1 MCGRY
6 TLTKQE
12 RRLQEYFDLAERLPF
27 AQRYNIAPTQ
37 EAPVIL
43 MENAPQRRL
52 MRWGL
57 IPFWAKDETIGHK
70 LINARSETL
79 ADKPSFRK
87 AFERRRCLVIADGF
101 FEWAKAKG
109 GKSPVRIVLKDPEP
123 FAMAGLWEKWL
134 SPMGYEVE
142 SFTIITTEANE
153 LMAKVHDRM
162 PVILPE
168 GNYEQ
173 WLDLQPTNLK
183 GLLTLLRPYS
193 SDDMEFYPV
202 STAVNNPRYDGPECV
217 EPLSTSDLLG

>member
-12 RRLQEYFDLAERLPF
+12 KRLQEYFGLTERLPF
-27 AQRYNIAPTQ
+27 APRYNIAPTQ

-57 IPFWAKDETIGHK
+57 IPFWAKDETIGNR

-101 FEWAKAKG
+101 FEWARTKS

-134 SPMGYEVE
+134 SPMGHEVE
-142 SFTIITTEANE
+142 SFTIITTEAND

-168 GNYEQ
+168 ANYEQ
-173 WLDLQPTNLK
+173 WLELQSTNLK
-183 GLLTLLRPYS
+183 GLQTLLHPYAA
-193 SDDMEFYPV
+193 DEMEFYPV
-202 STAVNNPRYDGPECV
+202 SAAVNNPRQDGPECV
-217 EPLSTSDLLG
+217 EPLATPDLLG

>member
-12 RRLQEYFDLAERLPF
+12 KRLQEYFDLTERLPF
-27 AQRYNIAPTQ
+27 TPRYNIAPTQ
-37 EAPVIL
+37 AAPVIL
-43 MENAPQRRL
+43 MENAPQRRM

-57 IPFWAKDETIGHK
+57 IPFWAKDETVGNK

-101 FEWAKAKG
+101 FEWAKTKG
-109 GKSPVRIVLKDPEP
+109 GRSPVRIVLKDPEP

-142 SFTIITTEANE
+142 SFTIITTKAND

-183 GLLTLLRPYS
+183 GLQTLLRPCS
-193 SDDMEFYPV
+193 ADAMELYPV
-202 STAVNNPRYDGPECV
+202 SAAVNNPRHDGPECV
-217 EPLSTSDLLG
+217 EPVSTPSLFG

>member
-12 RRLQEYFDLAERLPF
+12 KRLQEYFDLTERLPF
-27 AQRYNIAPTQ
+27 TPRYNIAPTQ
-37 EAPVIL
+37 AAPVIL
-43 MENAPQRRL
+43 MENAPQRRM

-57 IPFWAKDETIGHK
+57 IPFWAKDETVGNK

-101 FEWAKAKG
+101 FEWAKTKG
-109 GKSPVRIVLKDPEP
+109 GRSPVRIVLKDPEP

-142 SFTIITTEANE
+142 SFTIITTKAND

-173 WLDLQPTNLK
+173 WLDLQPSNLK
-183 GLLTLLRPYS
+183 GLQTLLRPYS
-193 SDDMEFYPV
+193 ADEMELYPV
-202 STAVNNPRYDGPECV
+202 SAAVNNPRHDGPECV
-217 EPLSTSDLLG
+217 EPVSTPNLFG